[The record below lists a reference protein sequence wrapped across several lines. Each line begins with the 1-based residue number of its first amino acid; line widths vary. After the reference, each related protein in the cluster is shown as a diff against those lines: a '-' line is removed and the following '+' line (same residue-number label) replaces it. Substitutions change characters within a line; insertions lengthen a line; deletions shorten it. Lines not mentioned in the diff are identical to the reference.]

1 MKKNYVQRTYD
12 IDELLVHLDAIC
24 EDDGKEIS
32 DYTQEEISDYT
43 QEEISDYTQEE
54 ISDYTQGEIVE
65 EAEHCL
71 SVLEDELPEDSFTED
86 KAYDKKQIRKL
97 KKYIADFS

>member
-1 MKKNYVQRTYD
+1 
-12 IDELLVHLDAIC
+12 
-24 EDDGKEIS
+24 
-32 DYTQEEISDYT
+32 
-43 QEEISDYTQEE
+43 
-54 ISDYTQGEIVE
+54 VE

>member
-24 EDDGKEIS
+24 EDDGK
-32 DYTQEEISDYT
+32 EISDYT

>member
-24 EDDGKEIS
+24 EDDGK
-32 DYTQEEISDYT
+32 
-43 QEEISDYTQEE
+43 E

>member
-24 EDDGKEIS
+24 EDDGK
-32 DYTQEEISDYT
+32 
-43 QEEISDYTQEE
+43 EISDYTQEE